1 MSGLFTTT
9 RHEPG
14 GHASHPGTATVNR
27 QESVWVK
34 YCLLA
39 PMLPFAL
46 KVVWFALSFSGIF
59 ACWIVL
65 TVFARAIGSYWGPM
79 LYCIFATVLQGIFC
93 LGMIYDMN
101 PFDMPPAF
109 CKAQTFI
116 IYYSAHS
123 VTGVCAAF
131 TMATTSAVVWPSS
144 VIMTASSTLVWRNHY
159 LLPIVV
165 FPLCALGVAVPVL
178 LSLHAIQPTDD
189 LHCDASHPIWGRFL
203 GYAGISMILTIP
215 CFFLSAIAAHR
226 VFKVHTVHRELFNL
240 SAAQSHS
247 LSAEREANITE
258 PPKNPPTP
266 DSGVGSKSAEFGNH
280 LMDNH
285 DQDVVNDITPR
296 VDAMDDAAAVSNE
309 IHSPRAENL
318 PSSLSSSPS
327 PTRSSERSQWDESQ
341 IRDGRACIVPIE
353 ECTTTLPISSYHGHE
368 QSRPSL
374 APAIWRLILFQMAF
388 FITQFLAALS
398 TIIDVA
404 THRPHP
410 TPFGT
415 QHVALVLV
423 GWGPSIVFGHLP
435 AVRRRLLFW
444 RRPDSSAKC

>member
-1 MSGLFTTT
+1 
-9 RHEPG
+9 
-14 GHASHPGTATVNR
+14 
-27 QESVWVK
+27 
-34 YCLLA
+34 
-39 PMLPFAL
+39 MLPFAL

-79 LYCIFATVLQGIFC
+79 LYCVFATILQGIFC
-93 LGMIYDMN
+93 LGMVYNMN
-101 PFDMPPAF
+101 PFDMPPVF

-165 FPLCALGVAVPVL
+165 FPLGALGVAVPVL
-178 LSLHAIQPTDD
+178 LSLHAVQPTDD

-215 CFFLSAIAAHR
+215 CFFLSATAAHR

-240 SAAQSHS
+240 TAPHSHS
-247 LSAEREANITE
+247 LSAEMEANTVIE
-258 PPKNPPTP
+258 PSINPPLPPIP
-266 DSGVGSKSAEFGNH
+266 DPEVGSKPAEFENH
-280 LMDNH
+280 FMDDHDRNIAVAPRKDIMPRADDMDN
-285 DQDVVNDITPR
+285 
-296 VDAMDDAAAVSNE
+296 AAAMSNE
-309 IHSPRAENL
+309 TCSPRAENF
-318 PSSLSSSPS
+318 PSSVSSPPS
-327 PTRSSERSQWDESQ
+327 PKPSSKTSQWDESQ
-341 IRDGRACIVPIE
+341 IRDEHVRIVPVK
-353 ECTTTLPISSYHGHE
+353 ECTTTLPISSHHGHE
-368 QSRPSL
+368 QSRQNL

-404 THRPHP
+404 THRPRP

-435 AVRRRLLFW
+435 AVRRKLLFW
-444 RRPDSSAKC
+444 RRPDSSPNY

>member
-1 MSGLFTTT
+1 
-9 RHEPG
+9 
-14 GHASHPGTATVNR
+14 
-27 QESVWVK
+27 
-34 YCLLA
+34 
-39 PMLPFAL
+39 MLPFAL
-46 KVVWFALSFSGIF
+46 KAAWFALSFSGIF

-79 LYCIFATVLQGIFC
+79 LYCVFATMLQGIFC
-93 LGMIYDMN
+93 LGMIYNMN

-144 VIMTASSTLVWRNHY
+144 VIMTASSTLAWRNQY
-159 LLPIVV
+159 LLPIVA
-165 FPLCALGVAVPVL
+165 FPLGAIGVAVPVL

-189 LHCDASHPIWGRFL
+189 LHCDSSHPIWGRFL
-203 GYAGISMILTIP
+203 GYAGVSMILTIP

-240 SAAQSHS
+240 AVSHS
-247 LSAEREANITE
+247 LSAERAGNTIE
-258 PPKNPPTP
+258 PSKSLPSSPML
-266 DSGVGSKSAEFGNH
+266 DSDVGPKSAEFGDHFAN
-280 LMDNH
+280 
-285 DQDVVNDITPR
+285 DQAVMSSKDMPR
-296 VDAMDDAAAVSNE
+296 VDDMNDPAAISNK
-309 IHSPRAENL
+309 IYSPRAEIL
-318 PSSLSSSPS
+318 PSSLSSPPS
-327 PTRSSERSQWDESQ
+327 PKHSSDTPQWHESQ
-341 IRDGRACIVPIE
+341 IRDERARIVPIE
-353 ECTTTLPISSYHGHE
+353 ECTTTLPISSSHGRA
-368 QSRPSL
+368 QPRQSL

-388 FITQFLAALS
+388 FIIQFLAALS

-404 THRPHP
+404 THRKYP

-435 AVRRRLLFW
+435 AVRRKLVFW
-444 RRPDSSAKC
+444 RRPDSSAGS

>member
-1 MSGLFTTT
+1 
-9 RHEPG
+9 
-14 GHASHPGTATVNR
+14 
-27 QESVWVK
+27 
-34 YCLLA
+34 
-39 PMLPFAL
+39 MLPYAL

-79 LYCIFATVLQGIFC
+79 LYCVFATLLQGIFC

-144 VIMTASSTLVWRNHY
+144 VITTASSTLVWRNQY

-165 FPLCALGVAVPVL
+165 FPLCAIAVAVPVL
-178 LSLHAIQPTDD
+178 LSLHAIQPSDD
-189 LHCDASHPIWGRFL
+189 LHCDASDPIWGRFL

-215 CFFLSAIAAHR
+215 CFFLSATAAHR
-226 VFKVHTVHRELFNL
+226 VFKVHTVRRELFKL
-240 SAAQSHS
+240 TVSHSHS
-247 LSAEREANITE
+247 LGGNTGTG
-258 PPKNPPTP
+258 PTKNLPSSPLP
-266 DSGVGSKSAEFGNH
+266 DVDPKSAEFVDEQVSV
-280 LMDNH
+280 MPRKD
-285 DQDVVNDITPR
+285 TPH
-296 VDAMDDAAAVSNE
+296 VDAINDAAANSNE
-309 IHSPRAENL
+309 SYSPRADIL
-318 PSSLSSSPS
+318 PSSLSSPPS
-327 PTRSSERSQWDESQ
+327 PKRSSDTPQWDESQ
-341 IRDGRACIVPIE
+341 IRDERVSIVPIE
-353 ECTTTLPISSYHGHE
+353 EDTTTLPISSSHE
-368 QSRPSL
+368 QPRQSL

-388 FITQFLAALS
+388 FIIQFLAALS

-404 THRPHP
+404 THRPKP

-444 RRPDSSAKC
+444 RRPDSNTN